1 MQERSNFSSGSAWED
16 QVAYSRAVRIGNHIE
31 VSGTT
36 SVEGNQIF
44 GENDLYAQ
52 TRFILQKIETIL
64 AEAGATMADVVR
76 TRMYVTDISQWKEV
90 ARAHKEYFREIKP
103 AASMVEVSRLI
114 HPDLLIE
121 IEVSAYIK
129 QEQG

>member
-1 MQERSNFSSGSAWED
+1 
-16 QVAYSRAVRIGNHIE
+16 
-31 VSGTT
+31 
-36 SVEGNQIF
+36 
-44 GENDLYAQ
+44 
-52 TRFILQKIETIL
+52 
-64 AEAGATMADVVR
+64 
-76 TRMYVTDISQWKEV
+76 MYVTDISQWKEV

>member
-16 QVAYSRAVRIGNHIE
+16 QVAYSRAVRIGNQIE
-31 VSGTT
+31 V
-36 SVEGNQIF
+36 
-44 GENDLYAQ
+44 
-52 TRFILQKIETIL
+52 ETIL

-76 TRMYVTDISQWKEV
+76 TRMYVTDISQWKEA
-90 ARAHKEYFREIKP
+90 ARAHKEYFRKIKP

>member
-1 MQERSNFSSGSAWED
+1 MQERSNFSSGSVWED

-36 SVEGNQIF
+36 SVEGNQII

-90 ARAHKEYFREIKP
+90 ARAHKEYFRE
-103 AASMVEVSRLI
+103 
-114 HPDLLIE
+114 
-121 IEVSAYIK
+121 
-129 QEQG
+129 